1 MPRTRLALSLLLV
14 AVVGLMPGRG
24 GSVNA
29 AEMDK
34 TVRIGSLG
42 DQSSIAADVSGIGSV
57 IAAKMAIEDSGLLSE
72 GWKIDVIA
80 ADHQNKADLANS
92 IARRWVDVDKVD
104 AFVDLGNSAIAL
116 AASTVARE
124 KNVVSLVSGAATS
137 ELTGSQCSPNTV
149 HWVFNTYLLANT
161 TARTLVKAGGN
172 TWFFLTADY
181 AFGNLL
187 QTEAS
192 KVISQSGGK
201 VLGSV
206 KHPFNNADF
215 ASYLLQAQSSGAK
228 VIALANAANDTVTS
242 VKQANEFGIGSRD
255 QTLVALLLYLTDVH
269 SLGLKLAQGLYLTE
283 TFYWDMNDVTRAFTK
298 RFNERYQKS
307 PPTMVMAGVYSSTLH
322 YLKAL
327 KALGGNP
334 HAGAKVVAKMK
345 ELPTDDPLFGKGRI
359 RVDGQKIHPAYLFR
373 VKSPSESKYPWDYYK
388 LVETVPADEAFIPLD
403 KSDCPLVKH

>member
-1 MPRTRLALSLLLV
+1 MLRTRLALRLLLI
-14 AVVGLMPGRG
+14 AVVGLVPGRA
-24 GSVNA
+24 GSADA

-42 DQSSIAADVSGIGSV
+42 DQSSIAADVSGVGSV
-57 IAAKMAIEDSGLLSE
+57 IAARMAIEDFGLPQE
-72 GWKIDVIA
+72 GWTIDVIA
-80 ADHQNKADLANS
+80 ADHQNKADLATS

-116 AASTVARE
+116 ATSTVARE

-161 TARTLVKAGGN
+161 TGRTLVKAGGN

-192 KVISQSGGK
+192 KVVTQSGGK

-215 ASYLLQAQSSGAK
+215 ASYLLQAQASGAK

-242 VKQANEFGIGSRD
+242 VKQANEFGIGSGD

-283 TFYWDMNDVTRAFTK
+283 TFYCDMNDEPRAFTK
-298 RFNERYQKS
+298 RFNERYKKS

-334 HAGAKVVAKMK
+334 HDGARVVAKMK
-345 ELPTDDPLFGKGRI
+345 ELPTDDPLFGQGRI
-359 RVDGQKIHPAYLFR
+359 RGDGQKIHPAYLFR
-373 VKSPSESKYPWDYYK
+373 VKTPSESMYPWDYYK
-388 LVETVPADEAFIPLD
+388 LIETVPADDAFIPLEM
-403 KSDCPLVKH
+403 SDCPLVKH

>member
-1 MPRTRLALSLLLV
+1 
-14 AVVGLMPGRG
+14 MPGRG
-24 GSVNA
+24 GAASA

-42 DQSSIAADVSGIGSV
+42 DQSSIAADVSGVGSV
-57 IAAKMAIEDSGLLSE
+57 IAARMAIEDSGLLQE
-72 GWKIDVIA
+72 GWTIDVIP
-80 ADHQNKADLANS
+80 ADHQNKADLASS

-161 TARTLVKAGGN
+161 TGRTLVKAGDN

-192 KVISQSGGK
+192 KVVTQSGGK

-215 ASYLLQAQSSGAK
+215 ASYLLQAQASGAK

-242 VKQANEFGIGSRD
+242 VKQANEFGIGSGD

-283 TFYWDMNDVTRAFTK
+283 TFYWDMNDDTRAFTK
-298 RFNERYQKS
+298 RFNERYKKS

-334 HAGAKVVAKMK
+334 HDGARVVAKMK
-345 ELPTDDPLFGKGRI
+345 ELPTEDPLFGKGRI
-359 RVDGQKIHPAYLFR
+359 RDDGQKIHPAYLFR
-373 VKSPSESKYPWDYYK
+373 VKTPSESKYPWDYYK
-388 LVETVPADEAFIPLD
+388 LIETVPADDAFVPLD
-403 KSDCPLVKH
+403 KSVCPLVKH